1 MLHCLQMVF
10 KCFKHVSWEV
20 ILEKENVIFQ
30 FFVIEQKWNNLLY
43 SKWKTSVFN
52 VRLAFGETS

>member
-10 KCFKHVSWEV
+10 KLFQHVSWEV
-20 ILEKENVIFQ
+20 ILEKEKGIFP
-30 FFVIEQKWNNLLY
+30 FFMIAQKWNQMLC
-43 SKWKTSVFN
+43 SKWKTLVFN